1 MKINEIQDE
10 RIISLRRKIQS
21 DAYQILLFCLFFSII
36 IQQFL
41 LNAPFSQFAAE
52 FCCLIGIGIYTTI
65 RHLITGIDIWNST
78 KQSNKKIMISSL
90 TSGIISTGI
99 LTVLSG
105 ERNIQKL
112 ILFFVVF
119 SVCYFIIQFLIIF
132 LNKKR
137 QKQINQM
144 INDDNEVD

>member
-21 DAYQILLFCLFFSII
+21 DAYQILICCLFFSII

-41 LNAPFSQFAAE
+41 LNAPFSEFAVE

-65 RHLITGIDIWNST
+65 RHLITGIDIWDSS

-90 TSGIISTGI
+90 TTGIISTGI
-99 LTVLSG
+99 LTVLTG
-105 ERNIQKL
+105 ERSIGKL
-112 ILFFVVF
+112 VLFFVIF
-119 SVCYFIIQFLIIF
+119 SVCYFVIHSLIIF
-132 LNKKR
+132 LNGKR
-137 QKQINQM
+137 QKQIDEM
-144 INDDNEVD
+144 YNDENE